1 MYRYVIRRL
10 LQVIPTLLGVA
21 VITFVVM
28 RVTPGGPFDDAGLG
42 KRVSP
47 QVVATLNAKYG
58 LDQPLPVQFAR
69 YIGRALRGDFGVSIS
84 LQQDTPVS
92 TIMRAGLGKTVT
104 LGLLAL
110 VVIIVVA
117 IPLGVV
123 AALNQNRLP
132 DYLSLL
138 LATAGASV
146 PNFVLAILLVIL
158 FAVKLQWIPTQG
170 WGTPQQAILP
180 VVTLAFTPLAFLTR
194 ITRSAMLDAIN
205 QEFVQTAR
213 AKGLTER
220 AVISRHMLRNAL
232 IPVATIAG
240 PLTAGLLTGSFII
253 ENVFSIPGIGRLYV
267 ESIRQR
273 DYPVLMAT
281 TLLYA
286 FILVLANLAVDL
298 LYGLIDPRVRYS

>member
-1 MYRYVIRRL
+1 MYRYIIRRL

-58 LDQPLPVQFAR
+58 LDQPLPVQFVR

-110 VVIIVVA
+110 VVIVVVA

-138 LATAGASV
+138 LATTGASV

-158 FAVKLQWIPTQG
+158 FSVRLHWIPTQG

-180 VVTLAFTPLAFLTR
+180 VITLAFTPLAFLTR
-194 ITRSAMLDAIN
+194 ITRSSMLDAIN

-213 AKGLTER
+213 AKGLPER
-220 AVISRHMLRNAL
+220 AVISRHMLRNAM

-267 ESIRQR
+267 EAIRQR

-281 TLLYA
+281 TLLYS

-298 LYGLIDPRVRYS
+298 LYGVIDPRVRYS